1 MKISEGLKAL
11 IDATLADGKITK
23 KEKKVLFNK
32 AEKEG
37 LDLDEFEVYLDSL
50 TDQIKSKSSGQKESK
65 ILAFGKWLI
74 QKKRR
79 VIIAS
84 IILIYAISG
93 LVMLVGGLY
102 TASERENLAE
112 ERGCANVD
120 DCVTQ
125 YKFKEA
131 RQYASEGGYSARAYK
146 LRKIISAEVT
156 YFMDNDAEKRALG
169 AIKEYNFVESPDLS
183 SAVHLNKDYNE
194 EVFWY
199 NNQLKKIIVDSE
211 RKKEDLRKL
220 LAFFKEKVVEKDG
233 EVVLD
238 DSMIKKVQEDL
249 GL

>member
-1 MKISEGLKAL
+1 MKISEELQTL
-11 IDATLADGKITK
+11 IEATLADGKISK

-32 AEKEG
+32 AEKEC

-50 TDQIKSKSSGQKESK
+50 RDQVKSNASGQKESK
-65 ILAFGKWLI
+65 ISAFGKWLV

-84 IILIYAISG
+84 LILIYAISG

-102 TASERENLAE
+102 TASERENLAD
-112 ERGCANVD
+112 ERGCADVD
-120 DCVTQ
+120 DCIAQ
-125 YKFKEA
+125 YKFREA
-131 RQYASEGGYSARAYK
+131 RQYASGRAYK

-169 AIKEYNFVESPDLS
+169 TIKEYNFEESPDLS
-183 SAVHLNKDYNE
+183 LTLYNNQYYNE

-199 NNQLKKIIVDSE
+199 NNQLKKILVDSE
-211 RKKEDLRKL
+211 RQKEDLRKV
-220 LAFFKEKVVEKDG
+220 LALFKEKVVEKDG
-233 EVVLD
+233 KVVLD
-238 DSMIKKVQEDL
+238 DIRKNKVKEDL